1 MIIRR
6 ALPSDVSKL
15 FALEQEL
22 FTAENF
28 PLSRGSFSYHVKNN
42 LLYVAEID
50 GKIAG
55 YILAL
60 VKRTKAKVY
69 SIGVSH
75 AFRGKKIASKLL
87 KIIMTELNSM
97 NFKQIVLEVRTDNKA
112 AIALYLNFGFEIKK
126 TVPFFYR
133 DGRDAYIM
141 EFGNTGKTP
150 QRL

>member
-28 PLSRGSFSYHVKNN
+28 PLSKGSFSYHVKNN

-126 TVPFFYR
+126 TVPLFYR
-133 DGRDAYIM
+133 DGCDAYIM